1 MKNCQY
7 RAVGKPRD
15 EPSKLSAGGSL
26 PKDNPQWRK
35 NAMPA
40 AGDEDKKG
48 AKLKSSYPRPA
59 VSLIGKTFEW
69 CRAEGIE
76 RVEDPGPEPRNVR

>member
-15 EPSKLSAGGSL
+15 GPSKLSAGGSL

-35 NAMPA
+35 NAMHTE
-40 AGDEDKKG
+40 GGKDKKG
-48 AKLKSSYPRPA
+48 GKLKSSYPLPA
-59 VSLIGKTFEW
+59 VLLIGQTFEW

-76 RVEDPGPEPRNVR
+76 RVEDPGPEPRNLR